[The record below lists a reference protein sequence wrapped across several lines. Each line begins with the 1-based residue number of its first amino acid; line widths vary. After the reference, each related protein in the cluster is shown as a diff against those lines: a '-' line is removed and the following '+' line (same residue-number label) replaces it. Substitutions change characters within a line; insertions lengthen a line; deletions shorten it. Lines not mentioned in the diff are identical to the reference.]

1 MIKPI
6 NLTRQKAEEMVKAA
20 VDERGSDFIYEKPS
34 SFGDCMY
41 VHNSDSED
49 AYAGCGIGLAFALE
63 GVPLETLNEYEHN
76 DATNLVSQLK
86 VVGVLESFEHQARG
100 FMQNFQAKQDVGY
113 TWGDAYE
120 YALTAVVEDV
130 FDDDEF

>member
-20 VDERGSDFIYEKPS
+20 IDERGSDFVYERPS
-34 SFGDCMY
+34 ALSDCMY
-41 VHNSDSED
+41 VHNPDSED

-63 GVPLETLNEYEHN
+63 GVPLDTLSQHEHN

-86 VVGVLESFEHQARG
+86 VVGVLESFEHQARS
-100 FMQNFQAKQDVGY
+100 FMQNFQAKQDIGY
-113 TWGDAYE
+113 TWGEAYE
-120 YALTAVVEDV
+120 HALTAPVEH
-130 FDDDEF
+130 DEEF

>member
-20 VDERGSDFIYEKPS
+20 VDERGSDFIYERPS
-34 SFGDCMY
+34 VLTDCMY
-41 VHNSDSED
+41 VHNPDSED

-63 GVPLETLNEYEHN
+63 GVPLDTLRQYEHN
-76 DATNLVSQLK
+76 DATNLVNALK
-86 VVGVLESFEHQARG
+86 KDGVLGSFEHEARG
-100 FMQNFQAKQDVGY
+100 FMQNFQAQQDIGY

-120 YALTAVVEDV
+120 YALTAVVEEV
-130 FDDDEF
+130 FEYEEF